1 MATTKKGPITKATTG
16 VAIKADK
23 ALEKGVDAYE
33 GAKEATTARYDAART
48 KVVDRVEGVKAKALE
63 THENAR
69 VYVQEN
75 PEKSVAVSAGVG
87 VLVGAVLA
95 LLITRRR

>member
-1 MATTKKGPITKATTG
+1 MTTKKGPITKAT
-16 VAIKADK
+16 ANAAEKADDVL
-23 ALEKGVDAYE
+23 ADGVDAYNN
-33 GAKEATTARYDAART
+33 AKKATVAQYDAARAKVT
-48 KVVDRVEGVKAKALE
+48 ETADAAKSKVVE

-87 VLVGAVLA
+87 VLIGAMLA
-95 LLITRRR
+95 LLLTRRR